1 MTARTMNLDVNVAS
15 LTTNG
20 RYSTCAAVNKDVV
33 IRIPKDYE
41 VGSVMCDAA
50 TVYSLNRT
58 RYRYVMGIKSM

>member
-1 MTARTMNLDVNVAS
+1 MTARTMNLDVNVAR

-41 VGSVMCDAA
+41 VGSVA
-50 TVYSLNRT
+50 TVYSLKRT